1 MKITEE
7 PRQTE
12 DNMTLPPS
20 LKSRFEADGHF
31 SPIKILSPEEASQ
44 VYQDYR
50 QYFARFSTGGRL
62 EGDRRFRVHLVARW
76 AERIVSHPVLVAA
89 VRRVLGS
96 DNILVWSSDLCIKPP
111 VSQGGSGSLQVRDS

>member
-1 MKITEE
+1 MRVDHT
-7 PRQTE
+7 
-12 DNMTLPPS
+12 
-20 LKSRFEADGHF
+20 G
-31 SPIKILSPEEASQ
+31 
-44 VYQDYR
+44 
-50 QYFARFSTGGRL
+50 TGGRL

-111 VSQGGSGSLQVRDS
+111 VSQGRSGSLHGWILISMLLCHSLILKPGY